1 MLKGVFVV
9 SNELMPIIS
18 KYQETPD
25 SNEIV
30 DTVLKWVRIGQ
41 DPNFF
46 KPIVHTENFNICM
59 KQSGEVW
66 IAIVVSGDPQA
77 MLFVSYLNKIEELL
91 HQYVEKPLTEF
102 GVKDNFVNIYRVID
116 VFMDNNFPL
125 CDDFNSLLQFIPL
138 KENGE
143 KATLNAISPWRA
155 NGITYRKQSIAFNVT
170 EFVDYSISSTGKVQ
184 NYQIRGEVD
193 AKAELNGSPRCSF
206 SFRNSPLFDDICF
219 HRCVDQNAYFATK
232 RVEFVPPQGEFH
244 LLNYRI
250 QTVPKVPL
258 EVKASVFPQS
268 SKIDVKL
275 NIKTELQADNVA
287 ISFNVIGAG
296 ETKITVTSGS
306 VVVVG
311 DKVTWNI
318 GKLKPG
324 KAQDFSGSV
333 ECGSFCKQ
341 LVFQVKFQTD
351 QSTSG
356 YDIQNIHIDTNEAQ
370 PASTVKVTSKSGH
383 YQLRAGII

>member
-155 NGITYRKQSIAFNVT
+155 NGITYKKQSIAFNVT
-170 EFVDYSISSTGKVQ
+170 EFVDYSISST
-184 NYQIRGEVD
+184 
-193 AKAELNGSPRCSF
+193 
-206 SFRNSPLFDDICF
+206 
-219 HRCVDQNAYFATK
+219 
-232 RVEFVPPQGEFH
+232 
-244 LLNYRI
+244 
-250 QTVPKVPL
+250 
-258 EVKASVFPQS
+258 
-268 SKIDVKL
+268 
-275 NIKTELQADNVA
+275 
-287 ISFNVIGAG
+287 
-296 ETKITVTSGS
+296 
-306 VVVVG
+306 
-311 DKVTWNI
+311 
-318 GKLKPG
+318 
-324 KAQDFSGSV
+324 
-333 ECGSFCKQ
+333 
-341 LVFQVKFQTD
+341 
-351 QSTSG
+351 
-356 YDIQNIHIDTNEAQ
+356 
-370 PASTVKVTSKSGH
+370 
-383 YQLRAGII
+383 